1 MNFADE
7 TLGFIGCGVMG
18 EAMIRGLLEKGTLA
32 AQQLIAADPRTERIK
47 ELRELYG
54 VRATADNVNAIRE
67 ASVVVLAI
75 KPQALPEVLPQ
86 LGNARNARLVLSIM
100 AGVRIETIDAGLGG
114 KAVVRAMPNTPA
126 QIGQGI
132 TVWTANEATDEAG
145 LALAQE
151 LLGAFGEELYKQDEG
166 ALDMATALS
175 GSAPAYIFLFME
187 ALIDVGVHMGFA
199 RREAERLVLKS
210 MSGSVS
216 YAERS
221 GLHPAELR
229 NQVTSPG
236 GTTAEA
242 LYQLERG
249 GLRTVVAQAVWA
261 AWQRS
266 ASLGGAATI
275 RGLNGNSQNPER

>member
-1 MNFADE
+1 MMPGAG
-7 TLGFIGCGVMG
+7 TLAFIGCGVMG
-18 EAMIRGLLEKGTLA
+18 EAMIRGLLERDTLP
-32 AQQLIAADPRTERIK
+32 AQQVVAADPREERIL
-47 ELRELYG
+47 ELRERYG
-54 VRATADNVNAIRE
+54 VRVTADNVEALRE
-67 ASVVVLAI
+67 AGVVVLAI

-86 LGNARNARLVLSIM
+86 LGSAIQARLVLSIM
-100 AGVRIETIDAGLGG
+100 AGVRIDSLAAGLPDV
-114 KAVVRAMPNTPA
+114 AIVRAMPNTPA

-132 TVWTANEATDEAG
+132 TVWTANAAIDAAG
-145 LALAQE
+145 LAMARE
-151 LLGAFGEELYKQDEG
+151 LLEVFGEELYKQDES

-199 RREAERLVLKS
+199 RREAEQLVLKS
-210 MSGSVS
+210 MSGSVA
-216 YAERS
+216 YAESS

-266 ASLGGAATI
+266 ASLGGAGSI
-275 RGLNGNSQNPER
+275 RSLNGNG

>member
-1 MNFADE
+1 MDLSDGA
-7 TLGFIGCGVMG
+7 LAFIGCGVMG
-18 EAMIRGLLEKGTLA
+18 EAMIRGLLENETLQP
-32 AQQLIAADPRTERIK
+32 QQLIAADARAERCE
-47 ELRELYG
+47 ELRQRYG
-54 VRATADNVNAIRE
+54 VRATVDNVAALRE

-75 KPQALPEVLPQ
+75 KPQALPSVLPE
-86 LGNARNARLVLSIM
+86 LKSACHAGLVLSIM
-100 AGVRIETIDAGLGG
+100 AGVRIETIAESVANA
-114 KAVVRAMPNTPA
+114 AVVRAMPNTPA

-132 TVWTANEATDEAG
+132 TVWTANQVTDDRRRE
-145 LALAQE
+145 LARQ
-151 LLGAFGEELYKQDEG
+151 LLCAFGQELYKHEEE

-175 GSAPAYIFLFME
+175 GSAPAYVFLFME

-199 RREAERLVLKS
+199 RREAEQLVLQS
-210 MSGSVS
+210 MRGSVAF
-216 YAERS
+216 AESS

-266 ASLGGAATI
+266 AALGGDATV
-275 RGLNGNSQNPER
+275 RGLNGSV

>member
-1 MNFADE
+1 MIAGAG
-7 TLGFIGCGVMG
+7 TLAFIGCGVMG
-18 EAMIRGLLEKGTLA
+18 EAMIRGLLERDTLA
-32 AQQLIAADPRTERIK
+32 AQQLVAADPREERIL
-47 ELRELYG
+47 ELRERYD
-54 VRATADNVNAIRE
+54 VRVTADNVEALRE
-67 ASVVVLAI
+67 AGVVVLAI

-86 LGNARNARLVLSIM
+86 LGSASQARLVLSIM
-100 AGVRIETIDAGLGG
+100 AGVRIETIAAGLPDV
-114 KAVVRAMPNTPA
+114 AIVRAMPNTPA

-132 TVWTANEATDEAG
+132 TVWTANAAIDEAG
-145 LALAQE
+145 LAMARE
-151 LLGAFGEELYKQDEG
+151 LLEAFGEELYKQDES

-210 MSGSVS
+210 MSGSVA
-216 YAERS
+216 YAESS

-266 ASLGGAATI
+266 ASLGGAGSI
-275 RGLNGNSQNPER
+275 RSLNGNG

>member
-1 MNFADE
+1 MMPGAG
-7 TLGFIGCGVMG
+7 TLAFIGCGVMG
-18 EAMIRGLLEKGTLA
+18 EAMIRGLLERDTLP
-32 AQQLIAADPRTERIK
+32 AQQVVAADPREERIL
-47 ELRELYG
+47 ELRERYG
-54 VRATADNVNAIRE
+54 VRVTADNVEALRE
-67 ASVVVLAI
+67 AAVVVLAI

-86 LGNARNARLVLSIM
+86 LGSAGQARLVLSIM
-100 AGVRIETIDAGLGG
+100 AGVRIDSLAAGLPD
-114 KAVVRAMPNTPA
+114 AAIVRAMPNTPA

-132 TVWTANEATDEAG
+132 TVWTANAAIDEAG
-145 LALAQE
+145 LAMARE
-151 LLGAFGEELYKQDEG
+151 LLEVFGEELYKQDEA

-210 MSGSVS
+210 MSGSVA
-216 YAERS
+216 YAESS

-266 ASLGGAATI
+266 ASLGGAGSI
-275 RGLNGNSQNPER
+275 RSLNGNG

>member
-1 MNFADE
+1 MIAGAG
-7 TLGFIGCGVMG
+7 TLAFIGCGVMG
-18 EAMIRGLLEKGTLA
+18 EAMIRGLLERDTLA
-32 AQQLIAADPRTERIK
+32 AQQLVAADPREERIL
-47 ELRELYG
+47 ELRERYG
-54 VRATADNVNAIRE
+54 VRVTADNVEALRE
-67 ASVVVLAI
+67 AGVVVLAI

-86 LGNARNARLVLSIM
+86 LGSASQARLVLSIM
-100 AGVRIETIDAGLGG
+100 AGVRIDSIAAGLPDV
-114 KAVVRAMPNTPA
+114 AIVRAMPNTPA

-132 TVWTANEATDEAG
+132 TVWTANAAIDEAG
-145 LALAQE
+145 LAMARE
-151 LLGAFGEELYKQDEG
+151 LLEAFGEELYKQDES

-210 MSGSVS
+210 MSGSVA
-216 YAERS
+216 YAESS

-266 ASLGGAATI
+266 ASLGGAGNI
-275 RGLNGNSQNPER
+275 RSLNGNG

>member
-1 MNFADE
+1 MIPGAG
-7 TLGFIGCGVMG
+7 TLAFIGCGVMG
-18 EAMIRGLLEKGTLA
+18 EAMIRGLLERDTLA
-32 AQQLIAADPRTERIK
+32 AQQLVAADPREERLL
-47 ELRELYG
+47 ELRERYG
-54 VRATADNVNAIRE
+54 VRVTADNVEALRE
-67 ASVVVLAI
+67 AGVVVLAI

-86 LGNARNARLVLSIM
+86 LGSASQARLVLSIM
-100 AGVRIETIDAGLGG
+100 AGVRIDSIAAGLPEV
-114 KAVVRAMPNTPA
+114 AIVRAMPNTPA

-132 TVWTANEATDEAG
+132 TVWTANAAIDEAG
-145 LALAQE
+145 LAMARE
-151 LLGAFGEELYKQDEG
+151 LLEVFGEELYKQDET

-210 MSGSVS
+210 MSGSVA
-216 YAERS
+216 YAESS

-266 ASLGGAATI
+266 ASLGGAGSI
-275 RGLNGNSQNPER
+275 RSLNGNG

>member
-1 MNFADE
+1 MN
-7 TLGFIGCGVMG
+7 LGDGVLAFIGCGVMG
-18 EAMIRGLLEKGTLA
+18 EAMIRGLLEKETVA
-32 AQQLIAADPRTERIK
+32 PQQLVAADPRVERGQ
-47 ELRELYG
+47 ELRQRYG
-54 VRATADNVNAIRE
+54 VRVTADNLAALRE
-67 ASVVVLAI
+67 AAVVVLAI
-75 KPQALPEVLPQ
+75 KPQALPAVLPELKSACQ
-86 LGNARNARLVLSIM
+86 AGLVLSIM
-100 AGVRIETIDAGLGG
+100 AGVRIETIASCVSGA
-114 KAVVRAMPNTPA
+114 AVVRAMPNTPA

-132 TVWTANEATDEAG
+132 TVWTANAATDDERR
-145 LALAQE
+145 AQARQ
-151 LLGAFGEELYKQDEG
+151 LLGAFGQELYKHEED

-175 GSAPAYIFLFME
+175 GSAPAYVFLFME

-199 RREAERLVLKS
+199 RREAEQLVLES
-210 MSGSVS
+210 VRGSVAFAQS
-216 YAERS
+216 S

-266 ASLGGAATI
+266 AALGGAATV
-275 RGLNGNSQNPER
+275 RGLNGNG

>member
-1 MNFADE
+1 MEPGAG
-7 TLGFIGCGVMG
+7 TLAFIGCGVMG
-18 EAMIRGLLEKGTLA
+18 EAMVRGLLERDTLA
-32 AQQLIAADPRTERIK
+32 PQQLVAADPREERLE
-47 ELRELYG
+47 ELRERYG
-54 VRATADNVNAIRE
+54 VRVTADNRE
-67 ASVVVLAI
+67 ALREAEVVVLAI

-86 LGNARNARLVLSIM
+86 LANSVRARLVLSIM
-100 AGVRIETIDAGLGG
+100 AGVRIDSIAAGLPEV
-114 KAVVRAMPNTPA
+114 AIVRAMPNTPA

-132 TVWTANEATDEAG
+132 TVWTANAAIDEAG
-145 LALAQE
+145 LARARE
-151 LLGAFGEELYKQDEG
+151 LLEAFGEELYKQDEG

-199 RREAERLVLKS
+199 RREAEQLVLKS
-210 MSGSVS
+210 MSGSVA
-216 YAERS
+216 YAESS

-266 ASLGGAATI
+266 ASLGGAGNI
-275 RGLNGNSQNPER
+275 RGLNGDD

>member
-1 MNFADE
+1 MNLGNG
-7 TLGFIGCGVMG
+7 TLAFIGCGVMG
-18 EAMIRGLLEKGTLA
+18 EAMIRGLLEKETLSPL
-32 AQQLIAADPRTERIK
+32 QLIAADPRVERGH
-47 ELRELYG
+47 ELQERYG
-54 VRATADNVNAIRE
+54 IRVTTDNVTALQD
-67 ASVVVLAI
+67 AAVVVLAI
-75 KPQALPEVLPQ
+75 KPQALPLVLPE
-86 LGNARNARLVLSIM
+86 LKETCRARLVLSIM
-100 AGVRIETIDAGLGG
+100 AGVRIDTIADSVSGA
-114 KAVVRAMPNTPA
+114 AVVRAMPNTPA

-132 TVWTANEATDEAG
+132 TVWTANEATDDEGREFAR
-145 LALAQE
+145 Q
-151 LLGAFGEELYKQDEG
+151 LLCAFGEELYKPEED

-199 RREAERLVLKS
+199 RRESEQLVLKS
-210 MSGSVS
+210 MAGSVAF
-216 YAERS
+216 AESS

-249 GLRTVVAQAVWA
+249 GLRTVIAQAVWA

-266 ASLGGAATI
+266 AMLGGAESV
-275 RGLNGNSQNPER
+275 RSLNGKA

>member
-1 MNFADE
+1 MNVAEE
-7 TLGFIGCGVMG
+7 TLGFVGCGVMG
-18 EAMIRGLLEKGTLA
+18 EAMIRGLLEKESLA
-32 AQQLIAADPRTERIK
+32 PRRIIAADPRAERLQ
-47 ELRELYG
+47 ELRERYG
-54 VRATADNVNAIRE
+54 VRATADNVAAIQE

-86 LGNARNARLVLSIM
+86 LGHAKSARLVLSIM
-100 AGVRIETIDAGLGG
+100 AGVRLETIDAGLGG
-114 KAVVRAMPNTPA
+114 VAAVRAMPNTPA

-145 LALAQE
+145 LALARE
-151 LLGAFGEELYKQDEG
+151 LLLAFGEELYTQDEG

-199 RREAERLVLKS
+199 RREAERLVLMS
-210 MSGSVS
+210 MAGSVA

-249 GLRTVVAQAVWA
+249 GLRTVIAQAVWA

-266 ASLGGAATI
+266 ASLGGAAEI
-275 RGLNGNSQNPER
+275 RGLNGNG

>member
-1 MNFADE
+1 MNLGDG
-7 TLGFIGCGVMG
+7 TLAFIGCGVMG
-18 EAMIRGLLEKGTLA
+18 EAMIRGLLEKKALRP
-32 AQQLIAADPRTERIK
+32 QQLVAADPRLERG
-47 ELRELYG
+47 RELQERYG
-54 VRATADNVNAIRE
+54 VRVTADNVA
-67 ASVVVLAI
+67 ALKDAAVVVLAI
-75 KPQALPEVLPQ
+75 KPQALPLVLPE
-86 LGNARNARLVLSIM
+86 LKRACRARLVLSIM
-100 AGVRIETIDAGLGG
+100 AGVRISTIADSVAGA
-114 KAVVRAMPNTPA
+114 AVVRAMPNTPA

-132 TVWTANEATDEAG
+132 TVWTANAATDDDG
-145 LALAQE
+145 RDLARQ
-151 LLGAFGEELYKQDEG
+151 LLCAFGQELYKQEED

-199 RREAERLVLKS
+199 RREAEQLVLTS
-210 MSGSVS
+210 MAGSVAF
-216 YAERS
+216 AESS

-266 ASLGGAATI
+266 AMLGGAESV
-275 RGLNGNSQNPER
+275 RGLNGNA